1 MVRKIATMDVR
12 FSSFGEDGG
21 LLTTRNSI
29 LFQRKITMPS
39 SSPWVRPV
47 AIAAALFGLLTI
59 FSGGTA
65 QFGGAAARDAV
76 GDAVP
81 FVLWFNFLAG
91 FVYLLGAIALFKST
105 TWATRIAWV
114 MGLSTLLVFAVLI
127 LVALF
132 GTPFEWRT
140 VGAMTI
146 RTGFWL
152 AIAVALSRT
161 A

>member
-1 MVRKIATMDVR
+1 
-12 FSSFGEDGG
+12 
-21 LLTTRNSI
+21 
-29 LFQRKITMPS
+29 MPS

-65 QFGGAAARDAV
+65 LFGGAAAKAAV

-91 FVYLLGAIALFKST
+91 FVYLLGAFAIYKST
-105 TWATRIAWV
+105 FWAQRIAWLI
-114 MGLSTLLVFAVLI
+114 GTCTLLVFVVLI
-127 LVALF
+127 IMVLG

-140 VGAMTI
+140 IGAMTI
-146 RTGFWL
+146 RSGFWL
-152 AIAVALSRT
+152 AIAFVLSRT
-161 A
+161 V

>member
-1 MVRKIATMDVR
+1 M
-12 FSSFGEDGG
+12 
-21 LLTTRNSI
+21 
-29 LFQRKITMPS
+29 QPS
-39 SSPWVRPV
+39 PPWIRPA
-47 AIAAALFGLLTI
+47 AIAAAFFGLLTI

-65 QFGGAAARDAV
+65 LFGGAAAKAAV

-81 FVLWFNFLAG
+81 LVLWFNFLAG
-91 FVYLLGAIALFKST
+91 FVYLLGAFALYKSLI
-105 TWATRIAWV
+105 WAHRIAWV
-114 MGLSTLLVFAVLI
+114 IGLSTLLVFAVLVV
-127 LVALF
+127 VALI

-140 VGAMTI
+140 VGAMII

>member
-1 MVRKIATMDVR
+1 MDVR
-12 FSSFGEDGG
+12 YSSFGEDGG

-29 LFQRKITMPS
+29 LFQRKTTMPS
-39 SSPWVRPV
+39 SPSWVRPV
-47 AIAAALFGLLTI
+47 AVAAALFGLLTI

-65 QFGGAAARDAV
+65 LFGGAAAKAAV

-91 FVYLLGAIALFKST
+91 FVYLIGAFAIYKST
-105 TWATRIAWV
+105 FWVQRIAWLI
-114 MGLSTLLVFAVLI
+114 GLSTLLVFAVLI
-127 LVALF
+127 LVALS

-152 AIAVALSRT
+152 AIAFVLSRT
-161 A
+161 V

>member
-1 MVRKIATMDVR
+1 
-12 FSSFGEDGG
+12 
-21 LLTTRNSI
+21 
-29 LFQRKITMPS
+29 MPS
-39 SSPWVRPV
+39 SPPWVRPV

-65 QFGGAAARDAV
+65 LFGGAAARPAV

-91 FVYLLGAIALFKST
+91 FVYLLGAFALYKST
-105 TWATRIAWV
+105 IWAQRIAWLL
-114 MGLSTLLVFAVLI
+114 GLSTLLVFAVLI
-127 LVALF
+127 LVALC

-140 VGAMTI
+140 IGAMTI
-146 RTGFWL
+146 RTGFWPT
-152 AIAVALSRT
+152 IAVALSRT

>member
-1 MVRKIATMDVR
+1 M
-12 FSSFGEDGG
+12 
-21 LLTTRNSI
+21 
-29 LFQRKITMPS
+29 S
-39 SSPWVRPV
+39 SSPPWVHPV

-65 QFGGAAARDAV
+65 LFGGATAKAAV

-91 FVYLLGAIALFKST
+91 FVYLLGAFALYRST
-105 TWATRIAWV
+105 IWAHRIAWLL
-114 MGLSTLLVFAVLI
+114 GLSTLLVFAILI
-127 LVALF
+127 VVALS

-146 RTGFWL
+146 RAGFWL
-152 AIAVALSRT
+152 AIAIGLSRT